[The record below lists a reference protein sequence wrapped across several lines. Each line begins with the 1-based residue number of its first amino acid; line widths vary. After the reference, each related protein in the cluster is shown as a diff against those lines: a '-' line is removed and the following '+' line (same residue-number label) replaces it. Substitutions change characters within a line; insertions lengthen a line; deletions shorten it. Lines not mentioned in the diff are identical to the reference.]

1 MASFESRIDRPENL
15 ARHLAGLRGPL
26 DGILGRIDLLLEH
39 ELPVESRVQAD
50 AIQREAQALFGRL
63 RNVRDLLEAQTGR
76 LEVAVIPFDLET
88 MLQSEVGRFVG
99 AAEAAGVELALEIH
113 ADVPRRVVGD
123 PSRLR
128 QVIGELVA
136 YALEH
141 TPRGSVE
148 VRATP
153 TGPGR
158 VLFDVEDTGIGFSR
172 ERIERILH
180 VDGTR
185 LGLALGRE
193 LVELMG
199 SELEVRSRVGV
210 GTRFRFEL
218 QLPAAPTESAP
229 LARAEL
235 DHARVLVLAEDDDEL
250 EDWLQQQGMRS
261 ASTESWAD
269 AVRRARE
276 GAETLDPFELL
287 IARPP
292 FAGPDLE
299 TLASLVQGDPL
310 LRSTALVLLAPSGE
324 PGDAARFE
332 EAGWTGYLVRP
343 ELALLKEA
351 LEVSL
356 AHVRR
361 GTVHGIV
368 TRHLLSDAVGR
379 STAASTPAVSA
390 TSSSGPEATSRV
402 PAATPPA

>member
-1 MASFESRIDRPENL
+1 MGKFESRIDTPENL
-15 ARHLAGLRGPL
+15 AGQLAGLREPL

-39 ELPVESRVQAD
+39 ELSVESRAQAD
-50 AIQREAQALFGRL
+50 AIQREAQSLFGRL
-63 RNVRDLLEAQTGR
+63 REVRDLLEAQAGR

-99 AAEAAGVELALEIH
+99 TADAAGVELALEVH
-113 ADVPRRVVGD
+113 ADVPQRVVGD

-128 QVIGELVA
+128 QVIGDLVA

-141 TPRGSVE
+141 TPRGSVA
-148 VRATP
+148 VKATP

-185 LGLALGRE
+185 LGLTLVRE

-229 LARAEL
+229 VARAEL
-235 DHARVLVLAEDDDEL
+235 DDARVLVLAEDDDEL

-261 ASTESWAD
+261 ASTESWA
-269 AVRRARE
+269 AALRWMRE
-276 GAETLDPFELL
+276 AAETLDPFELL
-287 IARPP
+287 IARVP
-292 FAGPDLE
+292 FDGPELE

-310 LRSTALVLLAPSGE
+310 LRATALVLLVPTGE

-332 EAGWTGYLVRP
+332 EAGWTAYLVRP
-343 ELALLKEA
+343 ELALMKQA

-368 TRHLLSDAVGR
+368 TRHLLLDAKARGE
-379 STAASTPAVSA
+379 AP
-390 TSSSGPEATSRV
+390 SSSPAKTTPRIPATTTRS
-402 PAATPPA
+402 

>member
-1 MASFESRIDRPENL
+1 MGKFESRIDTPENL
-15 ARHLAGLRGPL
+15 AGHLAGLRGPL
-26 DGILGRIDLLLEH
+26 DGILSRIDLLLEH
-39 ELPVESRVQAD
+39 ELPVESRTQAD

-63 RNVRDLLEAQTGR
+63 RDVRDLLEAQTGR

-99 AAEAAGVELALEIH
+99 TAEAAGVELALEIDP
-113 ADVPRRVVGD
+113 DVPRRIVGD

-128 QVIGELVA
+128 QVIGDLVA

-141 TPRGSVE
+141 TPRGSVA

-218 QLPAAPTESAP
+218 QLPAAPNESAP
-229 LARAEL
+229 LARADLE
-235 DHARVLVLAEDDDEL
+235 DARVLLLAEDDAEL
-250 EDWLQQQGMRS
+250 EDWLQQQGTRP
-261 ASTESWAD
+261 ASTESWAE
-269 AVRRARE
+269 AVRWMRE

-287 IARPP
+287 IARVP
-292 FAGPDLE
+292 FDGPDLE

-310 LRSTALVLLAPSGE
+310 LRATALVLLAPSGE

-332 EAGWTGYLVRP
+332 EAGWTAYFVRP
-343 ELALLKEA
+343 ELALMKQA

-368 TRHLLSDAVGR
+368 TRHLLSDAEAQRDVSTR
-379 STAASTPAVSA
+379 SQSRATP
-390 TSSSGPEATSRV
+390 RV
-402 PAATPPA
+402 PATTTRS

>member
-1 MASFESRIDRPENL
+1 MGKFESRIDTPENL
-15 ARHLAGLRGPL
+15 AGQLAGLREPL

-39 ELPVESRVQAD
+39 ELSVESRAQAD
-50 AIQREAQALFGRL
+50 AIQREAQSLFGRL
-63 RNVRDLLEAQTGR
+63 REVRDLLEAQAGR

-99 AAEAAGVELALEIH
+99 TADTAGVELALEVH
-113 ADVPRRVVGD
+113 ADVPQRVVGD

-128 QVIGELVA
+128 QVIGDLVA

-141 TPRGSVE
+141 TPRGSVA
-148 VRATP
+148 VKATP

-185 LGLALGRE
+185 LGLTLVRE

-229 LARAEL
+229 VARAEL
-235 DHARVLVLAEDDDEL
+235 DDARVLVLAEDDDEL

-261 ASTESWAD
+261 ASTESWA
-269 AVRRARE
+269 AALRWMRE
-276 GAETLDPFELL
+276 AAETLDPFELL
-287 IARPP
+287 IARVP
-292 FAGPDLE
+292 FDGPELE

-310 LRSTALVLLAPSGE
+310 LRATALVLLVPTGE

-332 EAGWTGYLVRP
+332 EAGWTAYLVRP
-343 ELALLKEA
+343 ELALMKQA

-368 TRHLLSDAVGR
+368 TRHLLLDAKARGE
-379 STAASTPAVSA
+379 AP
-390 TSSSGPEATSRV
+390 SSSPAKTTPRIPATTTRS
-402 PAATPPA
+402 